1 MKLSSI
7 KRDVSSAENGV
18 WITNAIGNLDLKIA
32 AIGNKKYTDMLRR
45 LVKPYKRTLESKGDE
60 FFMDLQS
67 QCIAKT
73 VLLGWRNMEADDST
87 EDNPKYV
94 EYSSDVAYELLKDP
108 ENHEFRE
115 LVISLAE
122 EEEVFRKESVEDAMF
137 QAE

>member
-7 KRDVSSAENGV
+7 KRDINSAENGV
-18 WITNAIGNLDLKIA
+18 WVTNAMGDLDLKIA

-45 LVKPYKRTLESKGDE
+45 LTKPYKRTLESKGDD

-87 EDNPKYV
+87 EENPKYV
-94 EYSSDVAYELLKDP
+94 EYSYETAYELLKDP
-108 ENHEFRE
+108 ENHQFRE

-122 EEEVFRKESVEDAMF
+122 EEEVFRKLDVEDATF